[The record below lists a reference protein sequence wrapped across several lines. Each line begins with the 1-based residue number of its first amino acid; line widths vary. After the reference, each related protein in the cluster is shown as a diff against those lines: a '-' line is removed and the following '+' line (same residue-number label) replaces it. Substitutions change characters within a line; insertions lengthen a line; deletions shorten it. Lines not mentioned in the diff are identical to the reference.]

1 MEENNENNYK
11 SYLTNEKQKIPN
23 IKCERL
29 SEYIK
34 LNILSFQNLKNK
46 NYKLAKDNFEKC
58 VQLSKEID
66 EFKTCESLT
75 NYSMALYYCGQ
86 FEDAYNNLIKSKEIS
101 SKIYEDS
108 EEISQIYF
116 IHLRT
121 LSNLSLISMNL
132 NDISYSKKIFYECIS
147 LIKKPKIKDMQF
159 QISMLKELFY
169 IFFRFDSL
177 NKFHE
182 INKINENNSNNLM
195 GINNEIFSSIELDIK
210 LDDKGLYYLH
220 KSIIENNMT
229 FWLNYLEK
237 EINRNK
243 YNEDANGYIFLLINK
258 IAALY
263 CLEGYNNNKVENAM
277 KILIRYYQNN
287 FEKKIY
293 IKDNNF
299 NKVLVDFKKIFTTA
313 IEYYKQLEKLEKEF
327 ILKSLEL
334 KLKNNN
340 GKNNK
345 ILINLLFRNS
355 LKYLN
360 NLNYNQEGNITE
372 MKKHIEYAMTL
383 IENNKIN
390 WNILSIINIDTKI
403 IKTLNKL
410 FHNLKIIRLKYFL
423 KYNFQK
429 FKLITL
435 GYKDMSDKMQ
445 KNYKKS
451 EKFLNKQLKS
461 LSEGSVLL
469 KFNFNSKGFSEHYY
483 KINKIRDVYYL
494 SIYKKISDSKPYKMI
509 NLEELNNITIGF
521 KSKNLIN
528 KIKDEIYKK
537 YKPWYFLS
545 LWLSDRT
552 IDLYFDNDEEMNK
565 WFEGI
570 YFFNRY
576 IIENKKMRGLN
587 YFFFTK
593 LKLRLLYKLRS
604 MKYNLPIIK
613 QLKHYESQN
622 EVEYQSLPLAK
633 TLLLYTKVCQKIGK
647 IE

>member
-1 MEENNENNYK
+1 MEENNK
-11 SYLTNEKQKIPN
+11 SDLKNYLTNIKQKITN
-23 IKCERL
+23 LKCERL

-34 LNILSFQNLKNK
+34 LNILSFQYLKNK
-46 NYKLAKDNFEKC
+46 NYKLAKDNLEKC
-58 VQLSKEID
+58 VELSKDID
-66 EFKTCESLT
+66 EFKYCESLT
-75 NYSMALYYCGQ
+75 NYSMSLYYCGQ
-86 FEDAYNNLIKSKEIS
+86 FEDAYSNLIKSKEIS
-101 SKIYEDS
+101 NKIYEDS
-108 EEISQIYF
+108 EEVNQIYF

-132 NDISYSKKIFYECIS
+132 NDISNSKKLFYECIS
-147 LIKKPKIKDMQF
+147 LIKEPKIKEIQF
-159 QISMLKELFY
+159 QISMLRELFY

-177 NKFHE
+177 NKFHQ
-182 INKINENNSNNLM
+182 INKMNENSNNDLM

-220 KSIIENNMT
+220 KSIIKNDMT
-229 FWLNYLEK
+229 FWRNFLEN

-243 YNEDANGYIFLLINK
+243 YNEDANGYIFLLINR

-263 CLEGYNNNKVENAM
+263 CFEGYNNNKVENAM
-277 KILIRYYQNN
+277 RILIRYYQNN

-313 IEYYKQLEKLEKEF
+313 IEYYQQLLNLEKEF
-327 ILKSLEL
+327 KLKSLEL

-360 NLNYNQEGNITE
+360 NLNLNQDENITE
-372 MKKHIEYAMTL
+372 MKKQIEYAMTL
-383 IENNKIN
+383 IKNNKIN
-390 WNILSIINIDTKI
+390 WNILSIINIDIKI
-403 IKTLNKL
+403 IKTLNIL

-429 FKLITL
+429 YKLNTL

-445 KNYKKS
+445 RNYKKS
-451 EKFLNKQLKS
+451 EKYLYKQLKS

-469 KFNFNSKGFSEHYY
+469 KFNFNSNGFIEHYY
-483 KINKIRDVYYL
+483 KINKIRDAYYL
-494 SIYKKISDSKPYKMI
+494 NIYKKISDSKPYKMI
-509 NLEELNNITIGF
+509 NLEELKNITIGF

-528 KIKDEIYKK
+528 KIKDEIYKG

-545 LWLSDRT
+545 LWFSDRT

-587 YFFFTK
+587 YFFLTK

-622 EVEYQSLPLAK
+622 EVEYQSLPITK
-633 TLLLYTKVCQKIGK
+633 TLLLYTNVCKKIGENK
-647 IE
+647 